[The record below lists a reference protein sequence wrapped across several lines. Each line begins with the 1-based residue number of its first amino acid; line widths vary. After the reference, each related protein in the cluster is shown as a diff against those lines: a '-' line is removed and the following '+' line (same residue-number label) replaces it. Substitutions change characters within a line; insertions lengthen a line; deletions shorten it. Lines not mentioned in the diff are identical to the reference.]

1 MEFDSDGVAAVFP
14 RCRSEA
20 RADRAVASGRERLR
34 EPRRRLLAGSRG
46 CQGTSALPPA
56 NCRAVTWR
64 PALDGRFLARDCWAL
79 SRGLTFMHRKPIMQR
94 LGHQQRL
101 RGPPGDGWLTA
112 VDADGLTAV
121 LVPSPRDLDF
131 ARKGRYLYAVSSGN
145 APTSSRVTGDRVGA
159 DGSLTEITSAPRRP
173 NHRARPPRSRTAP
186 GSSGRDSGSAPR
198 RDSHREAP

>member
-20 RADRAVASGRERLR
+20 RADRALADAWFSSAAGAPRIRTRAVASGRERLR

-64 PALDGRFLARDCWAL
+64 PALDGRLLARDCWAL

-121 LVPSPRDLDF
+121 LVPCPRDLDF
-131 ARKGRYLYAVSSGN
+131 ARKGRYLHAVSSGK
-145 APTSSRVTGDRVGA
+145 RA
-159 DGSLTEITSAPRRP
+159 DERP
-173 NHRARPPRSRTAP
+173 
-186 GSSGRDSGSAPR
+186 
-198 RDSHREAP
+198 